1 MNKLFVALT
10 GNVMRFLIV
19 LGGCAIAA
27 ILTPLLIPQIHAQ
40 TQASMNAQ
48 GREEFVRADAEL
60 NKTYKALLAKLR
72 DTESKQKLKETQRAW
87 ITSRDADAAHA
98 ADEAGGGSMA
108 ATIRYETMTQL
119 TQQRIKQLKT
129 KLAGD
134 ASPDEKDASTP
145 TPAATAISLDSAR
158 GLAFDSNGNLLVA
171 DSGTGTILKFTPE
184 GTLSTFASGLTD
196 PRSLAFDG
204 KGNLFVA
211 QGNWRPNS
219 RNGTILKFTPQ
230 GTRRTFA
237 SGLSGLDDLTVDK
250 VGNLFV
256 SEFNEETM
264 FKFAPDGTKTSFATS
279 MHTASGLAVDQSG
292 NLFVSEIDKGTIF
305 KFAPDGTKTAFA
317 SGLGDLWALAF
328 DPAGNLFVADVPKSE
343 AGMSASGT
351 IFKFAPDGT
360 KTAFTTSVNTPIAL
374 VFDKAG
380 DLFVSDSGSV
390 FKFTPDGTRSTLLRG
405 SSYPISPDNRWEY
418 RSTAEDE
425 LNIIKAGTN
434 EVALDLSDKVP
445 NARILWAPDSKRFAL
460 NYGQGKTH
468 ETSLYQLR
476 GHRWEE
482 LKSAQDA
489 ISQRV
494 GDILAAQLKRKGLS
508 DEKISKE
515 GMAVHHIWWKQEV
528 DRWIDSNAAILYA
541 SEEKVIAEEGFGY
554 HLLFTL
560 RFDESGN
567 CKIIKTHRMSEKEV
581 EERGE

>member
-1 MNKLFVALT
+1 MSISPNHLRVALLVSLLVT
-10 GNVMRFLIV
+10 
-19 LGGCAIAA
+19 IA
-27 ILTPLLIPQIHAQ
+27 QMHAQ
-40 TQASMNAQ
+40 TQADMNAQ
-48 GREEFVRADAEL
+48 ARAEFKRADTEL
-60 NKTYKALLAKLR
+60 NKTYQALLTKLP
-72 DTESKQKLKETQRAW
+72 DAESKQKLKKTQRAW
-87 ITSRDADAAHA
+87 ITSRDAEAAHA
-98 ADEAGGGSMA
+98 ADEARGGSMA
-108 ATIRYETMTQL
+108 ATIRYETMTEV

-129 KLAGD
+129 RLAGD
-134 ASPDEKDASTP
+134 ASPNEKGGSTP
-145 TPAATAISLDSAR
+145 TPTATAISLDSAH

-171 DSGTGTILKFTPE
+171 DSGTGTILKVTPE
-184 GTLSTFASGLTD
+184 GTQSTFASGLNA

-204 KGNLFVA
+204 KGNLLVA

-237 SGLSGLDDLTVDK
+237 SGLNGPDDLTFDK
-250 VGNLFV
+250 VGNLFG
-256 SEFNEETM
+256 SEIATGTI
-264 FKFAPDGTKTSFATS
+264 FKFSPDGTKTSFATS
-279 MHTASGLAVDQSG
+279 VNTPSGLAFDQSG
-292 NLFVSEIDKGTIF
+292 NLFVSDFGNHSIF
-305 KFAPDGTKTAFA
+305 KLAPDGTKTAFA
-317 SGLGDLWALAF
+317 SGLGNLFALAF
-328 DPAGNLFVADVPKSE
+328 DAAGNLFVSDVPEHE
-343 AGMSASGT
+343 AGISASGT

-360 KTAFTTSVNTPIAL
+360 KTAFTTSVNLPIGLA
-374 VFDKAG
+374 FDKAG
-380 DLFVSDSGSV
+380 NLFVSDGHTGSV
-390 FKFTPDGTRSTLLRG
+390 FKFTPGGTRSTLLRG
-405 SSYPISPDNRWEY
+405 SSYLTSPDNQWEY
-418 RSTAEDE
+418 RSTAEGE
-425 LNIIKAGTN
+425 SNIIKAGTN
-434 EVALDLSDKVP
+434 EVALDLSDAAP

-494 GDILAAQLKRKGLS
+494 GDIVAAQLKKKGLS

-515 GMAVHHIWWKQEV
+515 GMAVHHIWSKVEV

-541 SEEKVIAEEGFGY
+541 SEEEVIAEEGFGY